1 MSNKIDVNSD
11 DSLIELIKN
20 IKKIEFMVSNK
31 WLLTFR

>member
-11 DSLIELIKN
+11 EYLIELIKN

-31 WLLTFR
+31 